1 MNFLKESFLTQKSS
15 IKSTWGS
22 KTLSLRKGSFS
33 TPSINHTGEAKFEF
47 GEGKFLILKKK
58 FH

>member
-1 MNFLKESFLTQKSS
+1 
-15 IKSTWGS
+15 
-22 KTLSLRKGSFS
+22 LRKGSFS

-58 FH
+58 IPLNMLGENKTLCLDKENL